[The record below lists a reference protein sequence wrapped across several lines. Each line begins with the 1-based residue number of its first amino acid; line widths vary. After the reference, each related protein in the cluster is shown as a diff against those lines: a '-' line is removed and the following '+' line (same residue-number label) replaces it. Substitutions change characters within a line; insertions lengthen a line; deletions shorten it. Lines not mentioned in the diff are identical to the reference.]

1 MFKRTILIDL
11 DGVLNTYTGAFD
23 EKVIPPIKEGA
34 LEFIKNLSV
43 NYKMVIFT
51 TRNRLLAS
59 EWVIN
64 NGLKDYVDDVTNV
77 KEPSYLMI
85 DDRCIKF
92 DGNYENL
99 QSQIDNF
106 KVWYKQD
113 FPTNFCQIRR
123 NLL

>member
-1 MFKRTILIDL
+1 MFKKTILIDL
-11 DGVLNTYTGAFD
+11 DGVLNTYTGNFD
-23 EKVIPPIKEGA
+23 ENVIPPIKDGA

-43 NYKMVIFT
+43 NYKIKIFT

-64 NGLKDYVDDVTNV
+64 NGLKDYVDDITNV

-85 DDRCIKF
+85 DDRCIQF
-92 DGNYENL
+92 DGDYKKL

-106 KVWYKQD
+106 NVWYK
-113 FPTNFCQIRR
+113 
-123 NLL
+123 